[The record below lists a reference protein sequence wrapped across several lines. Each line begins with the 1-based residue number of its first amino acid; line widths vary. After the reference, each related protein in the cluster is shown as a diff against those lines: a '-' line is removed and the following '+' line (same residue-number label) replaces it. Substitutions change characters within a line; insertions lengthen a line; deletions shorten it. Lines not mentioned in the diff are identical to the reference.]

1 MVVVVV
7 VSNASRKNNGCHIS
21 LLIFSPFIFP
31 FFLTFF
37 KLLLCFCPH
46 IFIRCL
52 LPFISNLFAHFYY
65 YALSGIIRFQ
75 SLSLSLSHTHTHTY
89 THIHAR
95 ENLASLDSVSC
106 LGVYCSVCGLS
117 RLVCRQEGKVQG
129 INFMAQEPT
138 DYRIPGNVVLFLIL
152 LFIYAT

>member
-1 MVVVVV
+1 MVVVVVVVV
-7 VSNASRKNNGCHIS
+7 VSNASHKNNGCYIS

-46 IFIRCL
+46 IFVRCL

-65 YALSGIIRFQ
+65 YALSGIIRFS
-75 SLSLSLSHTHTHTY
+75 SLSLSLSLARARAHTHTHKRPR
-89 THIHAR
+89 AR

-106 LGVYCSVCGLS
+106 LRVYCSVCGLS
-117 RLVCRQEGKVQG
+117 RLVR
-129 INFMAQEPT
+129 
-138 DYRIPGNVVLFLIL
+138 R
-152 LFIYAT
+152 